1 MADLIFSIETLPTV
15 TAYDSESELL
25 NPALF
30 IAIAAEGQ
38 EEILYV
44 EELEKLVKKY
54 SSDINIIILNKFY
67 ARMKDAISLSHPS
80 HRYELIEK
88 WREYYSQK
96 CGITEND
103 EEWLICDRDNQSF
116 LPEQYDVFV
125 ELQRNNSRFHF
136 IVSNPAFQLWLLLH
150 FTDSIPVHDIEQ
162 HEFCRDRI
170 KEIEKIL
177 KENYVSDYV
186 HGSLDWDK
194 YKDHVRDAISN
205 SQQYSALSVDD
216 LKDKTG
222 SHLYKLLEFI
232 EDKLGKKVF

>member
-1 MADLIFSIETLPTV
+1 M
-15 TAYDSESELL
+15 
-25 NPALF
+25 
-30 IAIAAEGQ
+30 
-38 EEILYV
+38 
-44 EELEKLVKKY
+44 
-54 SSDINIIILNKFY
+54 
-67 ARMKDAISLSHPS
+67 
-80 HRYELIEK
+80 
-88 WREYYSQK
+88 
-96 CGITEND
+96 
-103 EEWLICDRDNQSF
+103 
-116 LPEQYDVFV
+116 
-125 ELQRNNSRFHF
+125 
-136 IVSNPAFQLWLLLH
+136 
-150 FTDSIPVHDIEQ
+150 HDIEQ

>member
-96 CGITEND
+96 CGITENE
-103 EEWLICDRDNQSF
+103 EEWLICDRDNQSCNVIIQDFILLF
-116 LPEQYDVFV
+116 LTPLSNCGYYCILPTQFLCMILNNMSFV
-125 ELQRNNSRFHF
+125 E
-136 IVSNPAFQLWLLLH
+136 
-150 FTDSIPVHDIEQ
+150 IE
-162 HEFCRDRI
+162 
-170 KEIEKIL
+170 
-177 KENYVSDYV
+177 
-186 HGSLDWDK
+186 
-194 YKDHVRDAISN
+194 
-205 SQQYSALSVDD
+205 
-216 LKDKTG
+216 
-222 SHLYKLLEFI
+222 
-232 EDKLGKKVF
+232 